1 MLPRRM
7 THKDVPLADLRR
19 WQPRTYNSIT
29 GREYWGWHLWGL
41 AAGRRGHYLYVM
53 RPSSPTTGHGVAI
66 ELENGDN
73 LFVGTSNPDELARAL
88 HQATNKAG

>member
-1 MLPRRM
+1 
-7 THKDVPLADLRR
+7 
-19 WQPRTYNSIT
+19 
-29 GREYWGWHLWGL
+29 
-41 AAGRRGHYLYVM
+41 M

>member
-1 MLPRRM
+1 M
-7 THKDVPLADLRR
+7 THKDVPLADLRGGATHL
-19 WQPRTYNSIT
+19 QLDDRT
-29 GREYWGWHLWGL
+29 RVLGL
-41 AAGRRGHYLYVM
+41 APLGPRRRRRGHYLYVM